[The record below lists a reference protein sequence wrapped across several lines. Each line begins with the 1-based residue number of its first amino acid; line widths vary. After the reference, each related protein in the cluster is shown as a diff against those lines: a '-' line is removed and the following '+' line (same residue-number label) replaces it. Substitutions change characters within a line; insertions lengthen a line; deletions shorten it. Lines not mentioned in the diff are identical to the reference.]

1 MSTSQALGERP
12 LAEVLAAVAGGAPT
26 PAGGSA
32 AAVTVGLAAGLVA
45 KCARK
50 AVGRVESALDVQ
62 ARAEEL
68 SQQAAE
74 LADADA
80 DCYVE
85 VVDAVR
91 TTRADPDDV
100 QAQLALEDALERA
113 ADPPLAVAEVGVEVA
128 AAAADLAVEGKPW
141 LQGDAHAAALLAESA
156 VQSAVGLVRLNL
168 SDRDGGDR
176 RRERARWLASA
187 AGEARGRAEA
197 ALDSRSNR

>member
-1 MSTSQALGERP
+1 MSTSQALGQRP
-12 LAEVLAAVAGGAPT
+12 LADVLAAVAGERPT

-50 AVGRVESALDVQ
+50 AVGRVENATELQ

-68 SQQAAE
+68 VQQAAE

-91 TTRADPDDV
+91 ATRADPGD
-100 QAQLALEDALERA
+100 AHARRALADALERA
-113 ADPPLAVAEVGVEVA
+113 ADPPLAVAEVGAEVA
-128 AAAADLAVEGKPW
+128 ASAADLTARGKPW
-141 LQGDAHAAALLAESA
+141 LQGDAHVAALLAESA

-168 SDRDGGDR
+168 SDRGGGDR
-176 RRERARWLASA
+176 RRERARWLSSA
-187 AGEARGRAEA
+187 AGKARGRAET